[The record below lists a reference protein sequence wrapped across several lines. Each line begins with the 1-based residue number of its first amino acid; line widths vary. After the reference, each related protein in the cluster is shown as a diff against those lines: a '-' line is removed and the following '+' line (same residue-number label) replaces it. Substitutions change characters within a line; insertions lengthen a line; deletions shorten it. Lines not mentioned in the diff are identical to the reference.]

1 MSTQIPYPKIEMSL
15 SQDMLRIQVNHR
27 GSEFVREIQV
37 KIIEI
42 DGKLYFQPVGS
53 NRLYDVSKAK
63 VIGSIKPMVRYI
75 KLESGVYVPV
85 DYVSN
90 DVMEKLREL
99 DEEYREVREE
109 FNKVCKGDPTK
120 CKSFK
125 DFEKYYLRQFV
136 VTGKQ
141 AKIVVDE
148 LKRKGFVFRVKKKD
162 NGKTYTIYVKGADG
176 EVDGKW
182 RPLWDTAEA
191 YVRYGGG
198 IYDRDV
204 FVTKIDEE
212 LVSWYDRLPESP
224 IFVDTE
230 KISEDGTFE
239 SYIRLDTWYD
249 VKVFPLSPIPKDKIV
264 HDHYYRFEYIIV
276 GELNGEKIG
285 VALDYSI
292 SHPTTTERDLYHVIK
307 EIRGK
312 KYEILIGTKRE
323 VCEKCGLIVEERP
336 IMKTLGRTY
345 VYEIDGELYYKSNDE
360 YSGEVAKIDKW
371 TTLVGNIKPDA
382 RYKEL
387 DGVYLP
393 LDYLTPEEIE
403 KFERLDK
410 VLKKKGYNE
419 DKRAKIITRKLVAIL
434 EKKGFKIEMTDEYVE
449 IEAPDGKDGFYNKH
463 EDWDYEYIEGRYYAT
478 TWYATM
484 INGELSLTAMSIY
497 DYY

>member
-1 MSTQIPYPKIEMSL
+1 MSQIQYPKIEMSL

-27 GSEFVREIQV
+27 GAEFIREIQV

-42 DGKLYFQPVGS
+42 NGKLYFQPVGS

-63 VIGSIKPMVRYI
+63 VIGSIKPVVRYV
-75 KLESGVYVPV
+75 KLESGVYVPI
-85 DYVSN
+85 DYVSSA
-90 DVMEKLREL
+90 MIEKLREL
-99 DEEYREVREE
+99 DEEYRGVKKE

-125 DFEKYYLRQFV
+125 DFEKYYLRLFV
-136 VTGKQ
+136 IAGKQ

-162 NGKTYTIYVKGADG
+162 NGTYTIYVKGADG

-239 SYIRLDTWYD
+239 SYIRLDKWYD

-264 HDHYYRFEYIIV
+264 HDHYYRFEYVIV
-276 GELNGEKIG
+276 GEVGDREKIA
-285 VALDYSI
+285 VALDYSV
-292 SHPTTTERDLYHVIK
+292 SHPTRTERDLYHVIK
-307 EIRGK
+307 EIGGK
-312 KYEILIGTKRE
+312 KYEVLIGTKRE
-323 VCEKCGLIVEERP
+323 VCEKCGLVVEERP
-336 IMKTLGRTY
+336 IMRTLGRTY
-345 VYEIDGELYYKSNDE
+345 VYEVDGKLYYMRNDE
-360 YSGEVAKIDKW
+360 YGDKIAEINEW

-387 DGVYLP
+387 SGVYLP
-393 LDYLTPEEIE
+393 LDYLTPEEVE
-403 KFERLDK
+403 KFERFDK
-410 VLKKKGYNE
+410 VLKKRGYKE
-419 DKRAKIITRKLVAIL
+419 EERAKRITRKLVAIL
-434 EKKGFKIEMTDEYVE
+434 EKKGFKIEMEEGYIH
-449 IEAPDGKDGFYNKH
+449 IEAPDGKEGSYHEH
-463 EDWDYEYIEGRYYAT
+463 EDWDYEYIEGSYHAT
-478 TWYATM
+478 SWTNTM
-484 INGELSLTAMSIY
+484 IVGELSLTAMSIY